1 MEEEKYLDW
10 EGQEQIWH
18 VKSFPY
24 HDFVVYFWGYN
35 KLKTSKQ
42 IKKPRLI

>member
-1 MEEEKYLDW
+1 MFFFTKQTTRRQNKTEMKEEKYLDW

-24 HDFVVYFWGYN
+24 HDFVGLY
-35 KLKTSKQ
+35 
-42 IKKPRLI
+42 

>member
-24 HDFVVYFWGYN
+24 HGFVVSFWGYN
-35 KLKTSKQ
+35 KLKKNTN
-42 IKKPRLI
+42 KKSPA